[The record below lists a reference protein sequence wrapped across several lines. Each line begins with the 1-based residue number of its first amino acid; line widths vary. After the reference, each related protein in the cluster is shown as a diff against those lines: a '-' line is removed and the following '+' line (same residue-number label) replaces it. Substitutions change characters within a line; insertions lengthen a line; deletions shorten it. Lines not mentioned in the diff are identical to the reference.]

1 MQPST
6 RELKKLSLEFLDWM
20 KSSQSWQTLHQDW
33 KGSASGPWSLPF
45 ALNRH
50 YLRFLFDLHP
60 ESRNRERSL
69 TGERLLLDA
78 SDLENP
84 GINTRLISNPI
95 LDAFASLT
103 QRLEPELRLVYQL
116 HLEGLLNDEIA
127 AVLQLTEINVEKIIS
142 QAKGSLGLA
151 INSGEK
157 IS

>member
-1 MQPST
+1 MQSS
-6 RELKKLSLEFLDWM
+6 RSWDRLRKDWSES
-20 KSSQSWQTLHQDW
+20 KE
-33 KGSASGPWSLPF
+33 GPWSLPF
-45 ALNRH
+45 ALGRH
-50 YLRFLFDLHP
+50 YLRFLHELHP
-60 ESRNRERSL
+60 ETRNRERSL
-69 TGERLLLDA
+69 TGERLLLDTT
-78 SDLENP
+78 DLENP
-84 GINTRLISNPI
+84 RVNTRLISNPI

-127 AVLQLTEINVEKIIS
+127 AVLQLTELNVEKIIS